1 MFRLSNTSKRVS
13 AFRIWLKFLA
23 CLSFAGLGVVGQVHA
38 QSATGAQLQ
47 QLQQL
52 QMPAANNTQGS
63 LPAIPLR
70 AGSATVAPI
79 DVSNMKLMPGSMVD
93 LHVFEE
99 SDLDGSYR
107 LDKQGNISLPVAG
120 AVQLQ
125 GLTLSEAEA
134 AIRARLLSAQVLKVA
149 NVGVNLNEYSA
160 QNIIVMGEV
169 TAPGTFAVLGPRK
182 LTDVLALAGGVTV
195 YAGGE
200 IVIQRY
206 GTPADSTE
214 VVHYN
219 RNASEAV
226 TMNVMINPGD
236 TVLVKRAGVVY
247 VLGAVN
253 RPGGYLLQESGELN
267 VDQAL
272 AMAAGTALEAKVQDL
287 RVFRKQ
293 ADGNLV
299 EFHINYRRINNGKEA
314 PLRLKAEDVV
324 YVPPSSIKSA
334 LIHGTQVV
342 ASAASASIYALY

>member
-1 MFRLSNTSKRVS
+1 
-13 AFRIWLKFLA
+13 
-23 CLSFAGLGVVGQVHA
+23 
-38 QSATGAQLQ
+38 
-47 QLQQL
+47 
-52 QMPAANNTQGS
+52 
-63 LPAIPLR
+63 
-70 AGSATVAPI
+70 
-79 DVSNMKLMPGSMVD
+79 
-93 LHVFEE
+93 
-99 SDLDGSYR
+99 
-107 LDKQGNISLPVAG
+107 
-120 AVQLQ
+120 
-125 GLTLSEAEA
+125 
-134 AIRARLLSAQVLKVA
+134 
-149 NVGVNLNEYSA
+149 
-160 QNIIVMGEV
+160 
-169 TAPGTFAVLGPRK
+169 
-182 LTDVLALAGGVTV
+182 
-195 YAGGE
+195 
-200 IVIQRY
+200 
-206 GTPADSTE
+206 
-214 VVHYN
+214 
-219 RNASEAV
+219 
-226 TMNVMINPGD
+226 MNVMINPGD